1 MHTICAN
8 VRRPSQFVCR
18 VGCAH
23 RQTTKLQEYRCW
35 FVRVR
40 ESLGESVD
48 MLCVEALGSAHR
60 SSPPIS
66 HVIRWSDKLTT
77 LRKPQNSND
86 VDSKFERVAGELRAK
101 LRWGSG
107 APSGFGVPG
116 FRGVRVSGCM
126 GSGRNRSYKPTAL
139 RRRAARV
146 SGRRTLR
153 GVGHRH
159 RMITILIHIHVRST

>member
-1 MHTICAN
+1 MASNLDRIKNQAIAKQSGYVHTICAN

-107 APSGFGVPG
+107 APSGLGVPG
-116 FRGVRVSGCM
+116 FWG
-126 GSGRNRSYKPTAL
+126 
-139 RRRAARV
+139 ARV